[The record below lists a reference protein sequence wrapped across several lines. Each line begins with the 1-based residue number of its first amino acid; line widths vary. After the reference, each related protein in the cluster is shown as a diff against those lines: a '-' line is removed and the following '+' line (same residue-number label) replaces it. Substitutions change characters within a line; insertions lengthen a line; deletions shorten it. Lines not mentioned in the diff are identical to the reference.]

1 MLALEAWGT
10 DAPST
15 DGPTSKWRPN
25 VKVAD
30 LPALTALRVSLTVV
44 GVERALGSSV
54 GARWYSGAR
63 LRKSS
68 SMRRN
73 CI

>member
-15 DGPTSKWRPN
+15 DAPTSEWRPN

-30 LPALTALRVSLTVV
+30 LSALTALRGSLTVV
-44 GVERALGSSV
+44 GVERAPPMPTEVAADPLHGFS
-54 GARWYSGAR
+54 
-63 LRKSS
+63 L
-68 SMRRN
+68 
-73 CI
+73 